1 MDSGDEDVDGSDADM
16 EMDEAT
22 KAKLGT
28 GMSKFKTWKPSI
40 LYTGILVYW

>member
-28 GMSKFKTWKPSI
+28 GMSKFKT
-40 LYTGILVYW
+40 